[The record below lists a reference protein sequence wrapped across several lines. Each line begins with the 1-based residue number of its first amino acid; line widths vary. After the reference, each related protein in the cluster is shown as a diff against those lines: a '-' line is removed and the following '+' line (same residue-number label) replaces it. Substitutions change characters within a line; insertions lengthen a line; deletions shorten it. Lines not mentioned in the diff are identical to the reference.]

1 MNDKTTYEYFRRDMS
16 WLSFNYRVLLEADD
30 ATLPIYE
37 RIRFLSIYSS
47 NTEEFYEI
55 RVAEHRT
62 ALQKKNF
69 ANGSAEQLEKTLEE
83 ITREVNRQQEEF
95 YRIFYEG
102 ILPELRRNSIHLYC
116 DHRPEAFHRDFVSNY
131 FREYVFPFLSPVTM
145 LDGVDTFI
153 RDRRLYLVVRIR
165 GKRTPESH
173 CVLIKLPH
181 DKVPR
186 IIPLPPHGGMYYYM
200 FVDDMIRANLSSVF
214 RDYTVC
220 DCCAIK
226 ISRDADLY
234 LEEMNPENMLQSSI
248 EKEPEK
254 MLRAVREKVEKR
266 KVGGEISR
274 FMYDRDM
281 PADLLKFICEKFY
294 IKNGDLVK
302 GGRYMNLQDLGKLP
316 NPFGDKLRA
325 LFPPPMHIPRLDRA
339 LSILREVESRDV
351 LLQFPYQKF
360 DYLTDFMR
368 EAVYDPDV
376 EAIKITQYRVA
387 ENSAVVD
394 LLVKA
399 AENGKTVT
407 VFVEVKARFDEE
419 HNMSTAERMNHKGIR
434 IVYSSPSLKIHA
446 KVMIILRRQQ
456 TGKAD
461 FAYVSTGNFN
471 EKTARIYSDMALLTC
486 NREIVADIKNLFHM
500 LEDTQT
506 PPLFRHLL
514 VARFNMVA
522 ELKRMIRR
530 ETEHAEAGRKGRIIL
545 KMNGLQEESM
555 IDELYGASEGGVDID
570 LIVRGICCLIPNR
583 PYSRNIRVTRIV
595 DMFLEHA
602 RVWYFYNDGAEDV
615 YISSADWMKRNLNRR
630 IEAAVPVLDSDI
642 RRTIIDILHIQLR
655 DNTKACFIDEHLQ
668 NVFKGSH
675 ADAPSV
681 RAQTAIREYVREKC
695 EAPPPERPGCEYATP
710 AGRDC

>member
-1 MNDKTTYEYFRRDMS
+1 MTDKTTYGYFGRDMS
-16 WLSFNYRVLLEADD
+16 WLSFNYRVLLEAGD

-47 NTEEFYEI
+47 NMEEFYEI

-62 ALQKKNF
+62 AIQKKNF
-69 ANGSAEQLEKTLEE
+69 TDGNAEQLEKTLEE
-83 ITREVNRQQEEF
+83 ITREVNRQQETF

-102 ILPELRRNSIHLYC
+102 ILPELRRNGIYLYR
-116 DHRPEAFHRDFVSNY
+116 DHRPEAFHLDFVRNY

-165 GKRTPESH
+165 GKRTAETY

-186 IIPLPPHGGMYYYM
+186 IIPLPPHRGMYYYM

-214 RDYTVC
+214 KDYTVC
-220 DCCAIK
+220 DNYAIK
-226 ISRDADLY
+226 ISRDADLC
-234 LEEMNPENMLQSSI
+234 LEDVNPENMLQSAI
-248 EKEPEK
+248 EKDPLK
-254 MLRAVREKVEKR
+254 MLLNVREKVEKR

-281 PADLLKFICEKFY
+281 PVDLLEFLCGKFF
-294 IKNGDLVK
+294 IKKEDLVK
-302 GGRYMNLQDLGKLP
+302 GGRYMNLQDLSKLP
-316 NPFGDKLRA
+316 NPFGDRLCVH
-325 LFPPPMHIPRLDRA
+325 FPPPMHIPRFDRA
-339 LSILREVESRDV
+339 GSMLREVESRDV
-351 LLQFPYQKF
+351 LLLFPYQKF
-360 DYLTDFMR
+360 DYLTDFIR

-376 EAIKITQYRVA
+376 EEIKITQYRVA
-387 ENSAVVD
+387 ENSAVID

-399 AENGKTVT
+399 AENGRKVT

-419 HNMSTAERMNHKGIR
+419 HNMSTAELMNHKGIR

-446 KVMIILRRQQ
+446 KVMIILRGQ

-486 NREIVADIKNLFHM
+486 NREIVADIRNLFSV
-500 LEDTQT
+500 LEQ
-506 PPLFRHLL
+506 PQEQPLFRHLL
-514 VARFNMVA
+514 VARFNMTA

-530 ETEHAEAGRKGRIIL
+530 ETAHAKAGKKGRIIL
-545 KMNGLQEESM
+545 KMNGLQDESM
-555 IDELYGASEGGVDID
+555 IDELYGASQGGVDVD
-570 LIVRGICCLIPNR
+570 LIVRGICCLVPNR

-602 RVWYFYNDGAEDV
+602 RVWYFYNGGAEDV

-655 DNTKACFIDEHLQ
+655 DGAKACFIDEHLQ
-668 NVFKGSH
+668 NVFKYNC
-675 ADAPSV
+675 ADAPPV
-681 RAQTAIREYVREKC
+681 RAQTAIREYVREKYG
-695 EAPPPERPGCEYATP
+695 ALPPELPGCEYATP
-710 AGRDC
+710 AGKDC

>member
-1 MNDKTTYEYFRRDMS
+1 MTDKTTYEYFKRDMS
-16 WLSFNYRVLLEADD
+16 WLSFNYRVLLEASDE
-30 ATLPIYE
+30 TLPIYE

-62 ALQKKNF
+62 AIQKKNF
-69 ANGSAEQLEKTLEE
+69 SDGSAEQIEKTLEE

-102 ILPELRRNSIHLYC
+102 ILPELQRNNIYLYC
-116 DHRPEAFHRDFVSNY
+116 DHRPQTFHRDFVSNY

-145 LDGVDTFI
+145 LDGIDAFI
-153 RDRRLYLVVRIR
+153 RDRRLYLAVRIR

-173 CVLIKLPH
+173 CVLIKLPY

-186 IIPLPPHGGMYYYM
+186 IIPLPPHGDVYYYM

-214 RDYTVC
+214 TDYTIC
-220 DCCAIK
+220 DNYAIK
-226 ISRDADLY
+226 ISRDADFY
-234 LEEMNPENMLQSSI
+234 LDDMNPENMLHSAI
-248 EKEPEK
+248 EKDPEK
-254 MLRAVREKVEKR
+254 MLRTVREKLEKR

-281 PADLLKFICEKFY
+281 PVDLLNFICRKFH
-294 IKNGDLVK
+294 IKNEDLVK
-302 GGRYMNLQDLGKLP
+302 GGRYMNLQDLSKLP
-316 NPFGDKLRA
+316 NPFGDSLRVH
-325 LFPPPMHIPRLDRA
+325 FPTPMHIPRLDSA
-339 LSILREVESRDV
+339 GSVLREVESRDI
-351 LLQFPYQKF
+351 LLLFPYQKF

-376 EAIKITQYRVA
+376 EEIKITQYRVA
-387 ENSAVVD
+387 ENSAVID

-399 AENGKTVT
+399 AENGKRVT
-407 VFVEVKARFDEE
+407 VFVEVKARFDEA
-419 HNMSTAERMNHKGIR
+419 HNISTAEWMNHKGIR
-434 IVYSSPSLKIHA
+434 IIYSSPSLKIHA
-446 KVMIILRRQQ
+446 KAMIIRRRQ
-456 TGKAD
+456 TEKAD

-486 NREIVADIKNLFHM
+486 NSEIVDDINILFNM
-500 LEDTQT
+500 LEKPQER
-506 PPLFRHLL
+506 PLFRHLL

-530 ETEHAEAGRKGRIIL
+530 EIMHVEAGRKGQIIL
-545 KMNGLQEESM
+545 KMNGLQDENM
-555 IDELYGASEGGVDID
+555 IDELYGASESGVDID

-642 RRTIIDILHIQLR
+642 RQTIIDILQIQLH

-668 NVFKGSH
+668 NVFKCH
-675 ADAPSV
+675 HTDNPPV
-681 RAQTAIREYVREKC
+681 RAQTAIREYVRGKC
-695 EAPPPERPGCEYATP
+695 EEPPPECRGSEYATP
-710 AGRDC
+710 ADRDC